1 MKTRFFF
8 ITLMIIFILTSLTDE
23 KKKKKKRNNKK
34 KSNDPLNRRPSSVS
48 PELFC
53 DACQAI
59 LKEAMK
65 ELRGKK
71 RESDVIDYMTTVCKP
86 DKYNIYHFPP
96 PEMREGCEAFV
107 AAWDEEIPKVLINRE
122 NDEVPVQKLCY
133 EITKACENI
142 DWNNVK
148 QMDDSIM
155 IDGQPVKIADLQ
167 KQQDEESSEPKTEG
181 TENPGDL

>member
-1 MKTRFFF
+1 MKIRFFLS
-8 ITLMIIFILTSLTDE
+8 TILILILLISLSSE
-23 KKKKKKRNNKK
+23 KKKKKKKGNKK
-34 KSNDPLNRRPSSVS
+34 DKNPLNKRPSSIS

-53 DACQAI
+53 DSCQAI

-71 RESDVIDYMTTVCKP
+71 SEADVYDYMTTVCKP
-86 DKYNIYHFPP
+86 EKYNIYHFPP

-107 AAWDEEIPKVLINRE
+107 AAWDDEIPKALINRE
-122 NDEVPVQKLCY
+122 NDEVPIQKLCY
-133 EITKACENI
+133 EKTKACENI

-155 IDGQPVKIADLQ
+155 IDGEPVKIADLQ
-167 KQQDEESSEPKTEG
+167 KPSES
-181 TENPGDL
+181 ENETKGDL